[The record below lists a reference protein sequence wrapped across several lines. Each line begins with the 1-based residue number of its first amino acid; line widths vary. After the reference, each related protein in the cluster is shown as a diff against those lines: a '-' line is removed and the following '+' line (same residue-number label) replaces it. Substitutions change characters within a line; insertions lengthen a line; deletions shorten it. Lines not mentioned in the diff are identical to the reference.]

1 MVKPNISRSK
11 SPISKSPI
19 NNSPNIDDFMKNSM
33 ISPTFQHPEENY
45 PISHESH
52 TPHVPYRKYDSIDHD
67 HNDDNDHDDEGEG
80 YISSSDESYIEDEN
94 NIAISPIDDT
104 YANVTRKKDLKIYRM
119 KDLLD
124 KKKKIMFD
132 KENEIKELGKQ
143 NSFLETVVHDYENY
157 NTVILEEKM
166 KQKKA
171 LKILTDHIRE
181 ISKNIKN
188 DDFKLNRVKN
198 DQTLLLE
205 EIQNIRD
212 EIEYILKSNGRS
224 NVYISSSDDEYSN
237 DSEF

>member
-1 MVKPNISRSK
+1 MSLKPVPVSTSK
-11 SPISKSPI
+11 SCEPIL
-19 NNSPNIDDFMKNSM
+19 
-33 ISPTFQHPEENY
+33 T
-45 PISHESH
+45 
-52 TPHVPYRKYDSIDHD
+52 
-67 HNDDNDHDDEGEG
+67 
-80 YISSSDESYIEDEN
+80 
-94 NIAISPIDDT
+94 
-104 YANVTRKKDLKIYRM
+104 
-119 KDLLD
+119 
-124 KKKKIMFD
+124 
-132 KENEIKELGKQ
+132 ENEIKELGKQ

>member
-1 MVKPNISRSK
+1 
-11 SPISKSPI
+11 
-19 NNSPNIDDFMKNSM
+19 
-33 ISPTFQHPEENY
+33 
-45 PISHESH
+45 
-52 TPHVPYRKYDSIDHD
+52 
-67 HNDDNDHDDEGEG
+67 
-80 YISSSDESYIEDEN
+80 
-94 NIAISPIDDT
+94 
-104 YANVTRKKDLKIYRM
+104 
-119 KDLLD
+119 
-124 KKKKIMFD
+124 
-132 KENEIKELGKQ
+132 
-143 NSFLETVVHDYENY
+143 
-157 NTVILEEKM
+157 M